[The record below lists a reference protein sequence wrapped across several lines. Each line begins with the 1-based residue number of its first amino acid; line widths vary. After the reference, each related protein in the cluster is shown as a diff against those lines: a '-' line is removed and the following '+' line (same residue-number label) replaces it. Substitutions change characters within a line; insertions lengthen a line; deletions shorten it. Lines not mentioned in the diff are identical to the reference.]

1 MKKLH
6 KRILVLAFL
15 LSLSLS
21 LSVPL
26 IADPGAPGADPSLG
40 ATGSQDVGGSSSGVP
55 LDGGVLEIIIAG
67 VAAAAIG
74 AVKKRRA
81 RGTGHRAQ
89 G

>member
-55 LDGGVLEIIIAG
+55 LDGGVLELL
-67 VAAAAIG
+67 VAG
-74 AVKKRRA
+74 AVYLGYKKV
-81 RGTGHRAQ
+81 RGFAVAKGK
-89 G
+89 